1 MTKLTEQI
9 IRDISL
15 DKGIWLDDDLNGEY
29 NDGSLRCYIWFRL
42 LRDGS
47 FEIVRQVL
55 RMPYI
60 SMDDISDYT
69 AVRKINTVEDLNK
82 AFENIF
88 NLPQRLLDLF
98 SEF

>member
-1 MTKLTEQI
+1 
-9 IRDISL
+9 
-15 DKGIWLDDDLNGEY
+15 
-29 NDGSLRCYIWFRL
+29 
-42 LRDGS
+42 
-47 FEIVRQVL
+47 
-55 RMPYI
+55 MPYI

-69 AVRKINTVEDLNK
+69 AVRRIETVEDLNK